1 MYNYEPVAKLND
13 CKTPQ
18 PKSLRTVQINS
29 IRFFITYNWGTEV
42 RRLHRILNIK
52 ISIQFLVMFPR
63 DIRNSTVPG
72 KITGILYYN
81 EGYNYRNLLI
91 HLDVRQ
97 V

>member
-1 MYNYEPVAKLND
+1 
-13 CKTPQ
+13 
-18 PKSLRTVQINS
+18 
-29 IRFFITYNWGTEV
+29 
-42 RRLHRILNIK
+42 
-52 ISIQFLVMFPR
+52 MFPR